1 MQGTRYLIFI
11 KMYISSF
18 FLIMEP
24 WLISLSTMYFIVA
37 PPAIAV
43 APEGKVAKE
52 GETIVFSCEFD
63 GVPEPTVTWS
73 KDDVVIRDEGRFLV
87 VIEKGYTELEIDQI
101 NKNDAGNY
109 MVTLKNS
116 AGTAS
121 AWAQLVISGRQSL
134 FNYILT
140 KAGVHLLPFIEEQ

>member
-1 MQGTRYLIFI
+1 MC
-11 KMYISSF
+11 S
-18 FLIMEP
+18 
-24 WLISLSTMYFIVA
+24 IVA

-73 KDDVVIRDEGRFLV
+73 KDDVAIKDEGRFLV
-87 VIEKGYTELEIDQI
+87 VIEKGYTELEINQI

-109 MVTLKNS
+109 MVTLENS
-116 AGTAS
+116 AGAAS
-121 AWAQLVISGRQSL
+121 AWAQLVISGRRSS
-134 FNYILT
+134 FNYIL
-140 KAGVHLLPFIEEQ
+140 KGQ